1 MADVEISGPARRD
14 LREIHRWIA
23 QDDPVAADRVLSDL
37 RDAVAR
43 LAEMPGLG
51 HTRDDLAD
59 ETLRA
64 WTVRRYV
71 VIYQPDRVPL
81 LIVRVLSGYRDVGS
95 IFT

>member
-37 RDAVAR
+37 RDAVTR

-51 HTRDDLAD
+51 HVRDDLAD
-59 ETLRA
+59 HTLRA

-81 LIVRVLSGYRDVGS
+81 LIVRVLSGYRDIGS